1 MTLLDANRPVEGP
14 KQAGTNFASKTTL
27 NPGNDV
33 DQKPFVLSR
42 HEIGGPK
49 RNFVK
54 LLFLRLG
61 SF

>member
-33 DQKPFVLSR
+33 DQNPFVLSE
-42 HEIGGPK
+42 EIE
-49 RNFVK
+49 K
-54 LLFLRLG
+54 LGDLNATL
-61 SF
+61 